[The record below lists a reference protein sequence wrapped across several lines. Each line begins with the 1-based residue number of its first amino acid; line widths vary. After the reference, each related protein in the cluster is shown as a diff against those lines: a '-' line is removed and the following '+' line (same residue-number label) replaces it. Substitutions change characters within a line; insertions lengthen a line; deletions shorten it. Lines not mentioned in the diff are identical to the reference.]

1 MPRMFLSAYCPGRK
15 RVTRKLYY
23 GQYIHDTLMERI
35 VNYEPP
41 EDEGD
46 NDDDDDDAD
55 QIAQIEVTKENW
67 YEIAQDA
74 KVWNA
79 LCKRRVLRDDR
90 R

>member
-1 MPRMFLSAYCPGRK
+1 
-15 RVTRKLYY
+15 
-23 GQYIHDTLMERI
+23 MERI